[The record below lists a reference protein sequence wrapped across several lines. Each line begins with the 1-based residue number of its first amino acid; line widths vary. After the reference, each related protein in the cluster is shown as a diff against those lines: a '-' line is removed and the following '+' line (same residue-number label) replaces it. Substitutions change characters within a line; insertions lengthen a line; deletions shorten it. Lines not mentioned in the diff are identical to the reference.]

1 MSQNPET
8 QTQTPADTELETETE
23 TNTDRIDYLIRAGL
37 QQIQDRE
44 IRQDRATLAEIG
56 IGI

>member
-1 MSQNPET
+1 MSQNTDT
-8 QTQTPADTELETETE
+8 QDQVAAETETDG
-23 TNTDRIDYLIRAGL
+23 DRIDHLIRAGL

-44 IRQDRATLAEIG
+44 LRRDRATLAEIG